1 MACENGND
9 IRRSERESR
18 PGSQDQSVWQE
29 KIVELRRSRAG
40 IAGSLTVKEEELL
53 KVLQEKEASDE
64 IKVKSESLSRTLS
77 EFERCCRYL
86 CLYLETHKLYDELT
100 EAQSYNETI
109 ITRVQ
114 QVLKTARERT
124 ALDTEARVIHKG
136 TDRECGDDL
145 HPEDSVSRSGR
156 HSHVSTTSSARARAS
171 AKRAALQ
178 AKAKVME
185 EVMKKRMEVEHL
197 KLRKTEEELGLQQLE
212 LEAEIAATTAEERE
226 LLRIESTRNAS
237 ASVYG
242 ETRGN
247 TEKLCKKVG
256 RDACG
261 VLPGVLPDFGTYHG
275 NDNLNLENLPS
286 RTLNPL
292 AAEWPNSLGEGRVF
306 ES

>member
-136 TDRECGDDL
+136 TDRECGDSL

-212 LEAEIAATTAEERE
+212 LEPENSSCKVQIYTPQ
-226 LLRIESTRNAS
+226 AS
-237 ASVYG
+237 LPTFLHNFS
-242 ETRGN
+242 
-247 TEKLCKKVG
+247 
-256 RDACG
+256 
-261 VLPGVLPDFGTYHG
+261 VLPLVSPYTEAEAFLVLSIRSYD
-275 NDNLNLENLPS
+275 S
-286 RTLNPL
+286 R
-292 AAEWPNSLGEGRVF
+292 GEGVAAY
-306 ES
+306 